1 MVWYNVIYF
10 QDWFSEFDWDKAET
24 SLDDYQDTINVL
36 LVARSTP
43 KIPLQEL
50 WTSRNYQKIQ
60 DAQRDI
66 QIANETIDELT
77 EEYNKLVEA

>member
-1 MVWYNVIYF
+1 VIYT
-10 QDWFSEFDWDKAET
+10 QDGFSDFDWSKAQEA
-24 SLDDYQDTINVL
+24 LDEYQDTINIL

-60 DAQRDI
+60 Q
-66 QIANETIDELT
+66 
-77 EEYNKLVEA
+77 NKLLVVNT

>member
-1 MVWYNVIYF
+1 MIYI
-10 QDWFSEFDWDKAET
+10 QDGFSEFDWSSAE
-24 SLDDYQDTINVL
+24 SELDEYQDTINIL

-60 DAQRDI
+60 DNNLLI
-66 QIANETIDELT
+66 MN
-77 EEYNKLVEA
+77 VG

>member
-1 MVWYNVIYF
+1 M
-10 QDWFSEFDWDKAET
+10 SE
-24 SLDDYQDTINVL
+24 YQDTINIL

-60 DAQRDI
+60 Q
-66 QIANETIDELT
+66 
-77 EEYNKLVEA
+77 NKLLVINT

>member
-1 MVWYNVIYF
+1 MIYI
-10 QDWFSEFDWDKAET
+10 QDGFSEFDWSSAENE
-24 SLDDYQDTINVL
+24 LDEYQDTINIL

-60 DAQRDI
+60 DNNLLI
-66 QIANETIDELT
+66 MN
-77 EEYNKLVEA
+77 VG